1 VERYKLLVS
10 DPIAESGLNK
20 LKEFFE
26 VDYRPGL
33 PKEELLNIIGDY
45 SALVVRSETKV
56 TKEVIRKG

>member
-1 VERYKLLVS
+1 MERYKLLVS

-45 SALVVRSETKV
+45 QTL
-56 TKEVIRKG
+56 